1 MASIPTDYSRAT
13 LIESSD
19 PDEYSP
25 EPTIHSTKSQVD
37 IIKILATK
45 AMFEIDAKE
54 DNTWFVYN
62 SAALKGWRA
71 FSGTREV
78 PIKRANLGF
87 MGIKLNKGKHLVLME
102 YRPVSLFMG
111 LTVTLAGWIM
121 VALYLLRHPRLTRV
135 AEKGTQ
141 LQTQ

>member
-1 MASIPTDYSRAT
+1 
-13 LIESSD
+13 
-19 PDEYSP
+19 
-25 EPTIHSTKSQVD
+25 
-37 IIKILATK
+37 
-45 AMFEIDAKE
+45 
-54 DNTWFVYN
+54 
-62 SAALKGWRA
+62 
-71 FSGTREV
+71 
-78 PIKRANLGF
+78 
-87 MGIKLNKGKHLVLME
+87 LME